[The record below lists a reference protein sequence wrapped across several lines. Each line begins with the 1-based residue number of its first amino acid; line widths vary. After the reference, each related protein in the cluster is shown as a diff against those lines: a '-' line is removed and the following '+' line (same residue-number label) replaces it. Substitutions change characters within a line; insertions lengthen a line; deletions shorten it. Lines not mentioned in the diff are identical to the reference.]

1 MKRGTP
7 PEQNQKH
14 SKTAAMSIVQPDDL
28 DTIPEDGLSQVGSLV
43 ASEDLESTLAS
54 QGHKDPDTQ
63 GQVSDGTIAVNQTPG
78 LEGSA
83 ASMAENPEPTA
94 AIDVEIAMRNA
105 NAMADTG
112 GVKVALSG
120 EVRSGSDAAGWWG
133 AEYGRTNTPASFWAD
148 GDEAGRSRYGRWDI
162 SADSKHWPSVGVT
175 LGQRLPRCPNVSP
188 TLDRYFV
195 SQQTRMFSQ
204 CLINDD
210 PAL

>member
-14 SKTAAMSIVQPDDL
+14 SKSAAMSIVQPDDL

-54 QGHKDPDTQ
+54 QSHKDPDAQ
-63 GQVSDGTIAVNQTPG
+63 GQVSDGINQVTC
-78 LEGSA
+78 LEGSTT
-83 ASMAENPEPTA
+83 SMAEDPEPTA

-112 GVKVALSG
+112 DVKVALSG

-148 GDEAGRSRYGRWDI
+148 GDEAGRSRYGR
-162 SADSKHWPSVGVT
+162 
-175 LGQRLPRCPNVSP
+175 
-188 TLDRYFV
+188 
-195 SQQTRMFSQ
+195 
-204 CLINDD
+204 
-210 PAL
+210 